1 MAQALALDLD
11 LGKNNLLEM
20 TKENQN
26 LVSEVSNAFSNAVN
40 KGIGLVELPE
50 NYREV
55 VTTEVKKT
63 NWKEAGAKVIEGA
76 LRIGAQALG
85 INSKSFDS
93 IKSAFEAL
101 KAGNFKEGLS
111 SVLDSGIEVLTG
123 VPKAA
128 KDLIKSGKDI
138 ILGTNLENELKTVM
152 VKQKNTID
160 RLDKKCDKFDKAL
173 QNNDAKEM
181 KKQIRLIKN
190 DLEKVMV
197 IENTINR
204 ARSTVN
210 QYELMQMKGAM
221 LTAQEKEVC
230 AKI

>member
-1 MAQALALDLD
+1 MSEAISLDLD

-20 TKENQN
+20 TKENEN
-26 LVSEVSNAFSNAVN
+26 LVSGVSDAFSKAVN
-40 KGIGLVELPE
+40 KGIDLVELPE
-50 NYREV
+50 DYKKV

-63 NWKEAGAKVIEGA
+63 DWKEAGSKVIEGA
-76 LRIGAQALG
+76 LRIGAKAIG

-93 IKSAFEAL
+93 LKTAFEAL

-111 SVLDSGIEVLTG
+111 SVLDSGIEVLSG
-123 VPKAA
+123 IPKEA

-160 RLDKKCDKFDKAL
+160 RLDKKCDKFDEAL
-173 QNNDAKEM
+173 KKNDEKEM
-181 KKQIRLIKN
+181 KKQVRLIKN
-190 DLEKVMV
+190 DLEKVMI
-197 IENTINR
+197 IENTISR
-204 ARSTVN
+204 AKSTVN
-210 QYELMQMKGAM
+210 QYELMQLKGTK
-221 LTAQEKEVC
+221 LTPQEKEIC